1 MPCLLGTCGP
11 QPAPCASPAN
21 RGHILPSFLHILS
34 FLRISGD
41 PLPPWV
47 QTPHPTGTPAPICAS
62 TPAPPVP
69 IPVLG
74 SQPAWASIPRL
85 GLTPFPAACNV
96 PPPLG
101 GNPTMS
107 GPPFPSAA
115 HPTDWPG
122 SMSVAHG
129 PPAHQAPADSE
140 PTCSSF
146 SSGSSSQRAA
156 TGPPWSLGP
165 RAGWFPGGVVRGPS
179 GVKSWLWGPE
189 AEDGP
194 LWAWLPPE
202 KGRTAGRVLGLCP
215 DWLGR
220 QRWALTLRRCYETG
234 SGSSSSSSCSMT
246 LSWWLSVPGPPGDT
260 EDAPPGTALAV
271 PRVTH
276 QHQGALPCHPGT

>member
-1 MPCLLGTCGP
+1 MPCLLGTCSP

-156 TGPPWSLGP
+156 LVPP
-165 RAGWFPGGVVRGPS
+165 RARAPGPGGFLVAWCAALLGSNPGS
-179 GVKSWLWGPE
+179 GDL
-189 AEDGP
+189 
-194 LWAWLPPE
+194 
-202 KGRTAGRVLGLCP
+202 
-215 DWLGR
+215 R
-220 QRWALTLRRCYETG
+220 QRMDLSGPGSHLRKGEQRAECWVCALIG
-234 SGSSSSSSCSMT
+234 
-246 LSWWLSVPGPPGDT
+246 
-260 EDAPPGTALAV
+260 
-271 PRVTH
+271 
-276 QHQGALPCHPGT
+276 